1 MRSTLVLSL
10 LAALFCGFGAS
21 AQAPK
26 NGGVL
31 TFGVAAEPP
40 TYDCHAGNTFAVLH
54 AVAPHYS
61 TLLKFDLA
69 NYPKIIGDLAESWT
83 VSGDQKTFTFKLHP
97 AVAFHDGSKLTS
109 TDVKASYDRLRRPPT
124 GVLSIRQA
132 SFTDIEKIETPDPAT
147 LVFTLS
153 QLNAAMLATFASPW
167 NCIYSAQKLAAD
179 PKFPERNIM
188 GTGPFRFTEYVKG
201 SHWSGAKFDGYFR
214 KGLPHLDG
222 YKAVFVSDPSALVNA
237 LQGGS
242 IATEFR
248 GLTPAQR
255 DRLTEA
261 LGSQVRIEEM
271 DELVVLLIQFNTEKK
286 PFDDPRVR
294 RALSLAI
301 DRWNGSPGL
310 ARSSR
315 LKGVGGLMRPGG
327 PYAAPEAELVK
338 LPGFGKDPEA
348 ARAEARRLLKEAGH
362 ENLTFTLSN
371 RNFSPYTVGGVYAI
385 DQWRRIGVNVEHKQM
400 ETAAWTQAMNS
411 GGYDVMVDFS
421 SDFIDE
427 PSFAL
432 IKYLSF
438 DKSPINVSRTIDREL
453 DALYEKQ
460 QRSTDLK
467 SRLDLVRAFEVRALT
482 EAASV
487 PLLWT
492 QRILASRSYL
502 KAWVM
507 SASNSLGQDLAEVWL
522 DQ

>member
-1 MRSTLVLSL
+1 MRFPLLLSL
-10 LAALFCGFGAS
+10 LACLALTSGAL
-21 AQAPK
+21 AQTPK
-26 NGGVL
+26 SGGVL

-40 TYDCHAGNTFAVLH
+40 TYDCHGGNTFAVLH

-69 NYPKIIGDLAESWT
+69 NYPKIVGDLAESWT
-83 VSGDQKTFTFKLHP
+83 VSPDQKTFTFKLFP
-97 AVAFHDGSKLTS
+97 DVTFHDGAKLTS
-109 TDVKASYDRLRRPPT
+109 ADVKASYERLRQPPA

-132 SFTDIEKIETPDPAT
+132 SFSDIAKIETPDAT
-147 LVFTLS
+147 TVVFTLS

-167 NCIYSAQKLAAD
+167 NCIYSAEKLAAD
-179 PKFPERNIM
+179 PKFPERNIL
-188 GTGPFRFTEYVKG
+188 GTGPFKFVEHAKG
-201 SHWSGAKFDGYFR
+201 SHWTGTRSNSYFR
-214 KGLPHLDG
+214 KGLPYLDG

-261 LGSQVRIEEM
+261 LGAQVRIEEM

-315 LKGVGGLMRPGG
+315 LKGVGGVMRPGG
-327 PYAAPEAELVK
+327 PFAASEAELVK

-411 GGYDVMVDFS
+411 GGYDVIVDFS

-438 DKSPINVSRTIDREL
+438 DKSPINVSRAIDREL

-467 SRLDLVRAFEVRALT
+467 SRLELVRAFEARALT

-492 QRILASRSYL
+492 QRILASRSYM
-502 KAWVM
+502 KGWRM